1 MVQGMGVSA
10 GSTTLAALLLR
21 PGLPDTPIEA
31 VTPAPASR
39 DRGVSDPVS
48 LSVQARQSTDRAKHA
63 VEALEA
69 DGARWS
75 AAAFGWLLHQ
85 RLLDMR
91 AAEIDPAFGS
101 AAPVPPA
108 PSRGGTIDLAV

>member
-21 PGLPDTPIEA
+21 PGLPGTPTEA
-31 VTPAPASR
+31 VTPASAPR
-39 DRGVSDPVS
+39 DREVSDPVS
-48 LSVQARQSTDRAKHA
+48 LSVQARQSADLAKHA

-108 PSRGGTIDLAV
+108 PPRGGTIDLAA

>member
-1 MVQGMGVSA
+1 MLWAREMRGRSSIA
-10 GSTTLAALLLR
+10 K
-21 PGLPDTPIEA
+21 A
-31 VTPAPASR
+31 VTPASAPR

-48 LSVQARQSTDRAKHA
+48 LSVQARQSADQAKHA
-63 VEALEA
+63 VEVLEA

-101 AAPVPPA
+101 AAPAPRPPA
-108 PSRGGTIDLAV
+108 RGGAVDLAA